1 MTLRLRLRHAAG
13 PLAVA
18 ALLVSTAA
26 PAPLC
31 VDAKGHKVYQQS
43 PCPEL
48 NVRSGI
54 EPVAAETLTEKDVLE
69 TLKRFDA
76 AMVKRDVRAVASFLD
91 DNFKA
96 VVYAVDPKAKGAPPR
111 RLNGYNRQA
120 FVNAF
125 GRSADVTTQYTT
137 RRSNCKV
144 TLEEFEATADCDT
157 QESIVVTSHTGRAQ
171 SREHARLVVSKG
183 RVLLR
188 ALDQYT
194 HDVELTTQSI
204 PAR

>member
-1 MTLRLRLRHAAG
+1 MTPHLGLRRAAG

-18 ALLVSTAA
+18 ALLVSTPA

-43 PCPEL
+43 PCPDL

-54 EPVAAETLTEKDVLE
+54 EPVAAETLTEKNVLE

-76 AMVKRDVRAVASFLD
+76 AMIKRDVPAVASFLD
-91 DNFKA
+91 ADFKA
-96 VVYAVDPKAKGAPPR
+96 AVYAVDAKDAPPR
-111 RLNGYNRQA
+111 RVDGYNRQS
-120 FVNAF
+120 FVNSF
-125 GRSADVTTQYTT
+125 DRSANVISKYQT

-144 TLEEFEATADCDT
+144 TLEQFEATAVCDT
-157 QESIVVTSHTGRAQ
+157 QESVVVTSHTGRAQ
-171 SREHARLVVSKG
+171 SKEHARLVISKG

>member
-1 MTLRLRLRHAAG
+1 MTSPLGLRHAAG

-18 ALLVSTAA
+18 ALLVSTPA

-43 PCPEL
+43 PCPDL
-48 NVRSGI
+48 HVRSGI

-76 AMVKRDVRAVASFLD
+76 AMVKRDVPAVASFLD
-91 DNFKA
+91 ENFKA
-96 VVYAVDPKAKGAPPR
+96 VAYAVDPKAKDAPPR
-111 RLNGYNRQA
+111 RLDGYNRQA

-125 GRSADVTTQYTT
+125 DRSANVISKYQT

-144 TLEEFEATADCDT
+144 TLEEFEATAVCDT

-171 SREHARLVVSKG
+171 SKEHARLVVRKG

-188 ALDQYT
+188 SLDQYT